1 MDIKNLNYMAKRRK
15 NTIIDSFDSG
25 ILAVELIQALNNAI
39 EIDSNAVVYIRQC
52 EGTDFPPYLSI
63 ER

>member
-1 MDIKNLNYMAKRRK
+1 MAKRRK